1 MLADSETS
9 KSRRRV
15 HKNKGFSRG
24 DAFAGWVA
32 FTDLKNSF
40 LRRGI
45 KSYKKKNFTSPLLIM
60 LRQYLWKRGSNN
72 SY

>member
-24 DAFAGWVA
+24 DAFGGWVA

-45 KSYKKKNFTSPLLIM
+45 KSYKKKTLL
-60 LRQYLWKRGSNN
+60 LPF
-72 SY
+72 

>member
-9 KSRRRV
+9 KSRRKV

-45 KSYKKKNFTSPLLIM
+45 KSYKKKTLL
-60 LRQYLWKRGSNN
+60 LPF
-72 SY
+72 